1 MRDPAKLTILKVD
14 AGPRREPTMNDRIQ
28 EESSSGGLRKRNY
41 TSFVDTTENAAR
53 FDPPAFPKGQLDN
66 DAGISSTAVDEDE
79 TLSTT
84 LSERLKIS
92 MLIPKHTEK
101 SYAEQVERESS
112 SNRTLCP
119 RLVYIQGQVPYTQL
133 EPLGSSIS
141 GIEVHTAGNFQA
153 GKVFV
158 RKVLQV
164 RLLSSVEEASHE
176 LQALQ
181 IPRTLHQQ
189 HLLSIV
195 TTYEEIGPEYRR
207 YGILMEPVAGCNLKQ
222 FLERSS
228 DSKLTAQQLQ
238 GLMQKWFGC
247 LATCLSYLHARG
259 IAHRGIDPTHILVK
273 GEDIFLTEFAITQYF
288 KNCGMIVG
296 FNGQSPLS
304 QNYWPPEK
312 TDNFK
317 TSTAKADV
325 FSLGLI
331 YLEMLATLAGLS
343 MERFIKWLVR
353 IPIVPCP
360 ERRSE
365 YRNHLRK
372 IPEFLVVLQEKLP
385 TALLRS
391 MVICCQSMLTSI
403 PEARFSSFQVAD
415 FVYNSFQRLEPDYL
429 EHLCDCMDPWKGCG
443 DAAVRISGL

>member
-1 MRDPAKLTILKVD
+1 
-14 AGPRREPTMNDRIQ
+14 
-28 EESSSGGLRKRNY
+28 
-41 TSFVDTTENAAR
+41 
-53 FDPPAFPKGQLDN
+53 
-66 DAGISSTAVDEDE
+66 
-79 TLSTT
+79 
-84 LSERLKIS
+84 
-92 MLIPKHTEK
+92 
-101 SYAEQVERESS
+101 
-112 SNRTLCP
+112 
-119 RLVYIQGQVPYTQL
+119 
-133 EPLGSSIS
+133 
-141 GIEVHTAGNFQA
+141 
-153 GKVFV
+153 
-158 RKVLQV
+158 
-164 RLLSSVEEASHE
+164 VEEASHE

-181 IPRTLHQQ
+181 IPRTLHHQ
-189 HLLSIV
+189 HLLSII

-207 YGILMEPVAGCNLKQ
+207 YGILMEPVGGCNLKK

-228 DSKLTAQQLQ
+228 DSKFTAQQLR

-259 IAHRGIDPTHILVK
+259 ITHRSIDLTHILVK
-273 GEDIFLTEFAITQYF
+273 GEDIFLTEFAITQHF
-288 KNCGMIVG
+288 KSRGMIVG

-343 MERFIKWLVR
+343 MERFIKWPVQ
-353 IPIVPCP
+353 IPIVPYP
-360 ERRSE
+360 ECLSE
-365 YRNHLRK
+365 YRNHLSK

-415 FVYNSFQRLEPDYL
+415 
-429 EHLCDCMDPWKGCG
+429 LCTILFNNWSQ
-443 DAAVRISGL
+443 II